1 MLAQGSP
8 GEDENDGTKTQMDT
22 ECCCIALHHIA
33 KLHETVFHLEE
44 KAYKL
49 HLETV
54 RLGLSLTTE
63 AIDESAIPA
72 GALAS
77 KSWYMA
83 SLKFVQK
90 VRRARE
96 AEEARKRSEE
106 LKTIQPELD
115 ALNAANRGM
124 LVLMRWLYAHQQPH
138 NGNPCKVPDDATT
151 DEHVT
156 KKHLLIVI
164 RDYSPNPFTGDASMR
179 KLELL
184 YTEIQKMLNHYYE
197 CNFKGSPPA
206 ESSTDGSS
214 TDGNSTDGS
223 STDGNS
229 T

>member
-49 HLETV
+49 HLETI

-63 AIDESAIPA
+63 AIDESAVPV
-72 GALAS
+72 GTLAS
-77 KSWYMA
+77 KGWYMA

-90 VRRARE
+90 VRRQRE

-115 ALNAANRGM
+115 ALNAANSGM
-124 LVLMRWLYAHQQPH
+124 LALMRWLYQHQPPY
-138 NGNPCKVPDDATT
+138 NGNSSKLTDDMTT
-151 DEHVT
+151 DEHV
-156 KKHLLIVI
+156 
-164 RDYSPNPFTGDASMR
+164 
-179 KLELL
+179 
-184 YTEIQKMLNHYYE
+184 
-197 CNFKGSPPA
+197 
-206 ESSTDGSS
+206 
-214 TDGNSTDGS
+214 
-223 STDGNS
+223 
-229 T
+229 

>member
-1 MLAQGSP
+1 MIAQGTP
-8 GEDENDGTKTQMDT
+8 AVEDDNGAKVQMDT

-49 HLETV
+49 HLEAV

-63 AIDESAIPA
+63 AIDETAIPA
-72 GALAS
+72 GTLAS
-77 KSWYMA
+77 KGWYMA

-90 VRRARE
+90 VRRQRE

-115 ALNAANRGM
+115 AVTAANSGM
-124 LVLMRWLYAHQQPH
+124 LSLIRWLYQHQSPH
-138 NGNPCKVPDDATT
+138 NGNSCKLPDDVTT

-156 KKHLLIVI
+156 KKSLLIVI

-206 ESSTDGSS
+206 DSSTDGASTDGASTDGSS
-214 TDGNSTDGS
+214 TDGS
-223 STDGNS
+223 ST
-229 T
+229 